1 MEKETLKNW
10 LIVLLSAIILLGG
23 FFLYKQ
29 EKQPKDTAAKQQ
41 AVNKIE
47 VREFQAQNVLVS
59 QNFIGRV
66 AAVNSVE
73 MMPYLGGYIEE
84 IPADSGQKVK
94 KGDVIIVLR
103 QNEYKA
109 ALASAEAAIF
119 SGVADLKNAESQY
132 QRLINAGNKAVSQIE
147 LDNAKTAVLTA
158 EAQLKQAKSA
168 YETAKINLNY
178 TLIRAPFDGVLGNI
192 NVSVGDFVSPSM
204 NKSLVR
210 IVQYNPARVVFSIT
224 DKEFLQRENLFEDK
238 VKVQLSNDN
247 LYPFEGNI
255 IYTENALEKST
266 NTLTIYAE
274 VKNPDRKLL
283 PNAYVKVYL
292 EHIYKNVVVIS
303 KDIVLLKN
311 DGNYV
316 YAVKDGVLSL
326 IPVKILAEKE
336 NDFIV
341 QNTFEADEQL
351 VAQNV
356 EANLLGKKVQTENV
370 SKEGR

>member
-10 LIVLLSAIILLGG
+10 LIVLLSVIILLGG

-29 EKQPKDTAAKQQ
+29 EKHSDIMAAKQQ

-66 AAVNSVE
+66 AAVSSVE
-73 MMPYLGGYIEE
+73 MMPYLSGYIEE

-238 VKVQLSNDN
+238 VKVQLSNDD
-247 LYPFEGNI
+247 LYPFAGNI

-370 SKEGR
+370 STEGR

>member
-10 LIVLLSAIILLGG
+10 LIVLLSVIILLGG

-29 EKQPKDTAAKQQ
+29 EKAPDDMAQKQQ
-41 AVNKIE
+41 IADSVK
-47 VREFQAQNVLVS
+47 VMKFQPQNIIVS
-59 QNFIGRV
+59 QGFIGRV
-66 AAVNSVE
+66 VAVSSVE
-73 MMPYLGGYIEE
+73 MMPYLSGYIKE
-84 IPADSGQKVK
+84 IPANSGQKVK

-109 ALASAEAAIF
+109 ALASAEAAIL

-132 QRLINAGNKAVSQIE
+132 QRLANAGNKAVSPIE

-158 EAQLKQAKSA
+158 EAQLKQAKAA
-168 YETAKINLNY
+168 YDKAKINLDY

-204 NKSLVR
+204 GKALVR

-224 DKEFLQRENLFEDK
+224 DKEFLQRENLLEDK
-238 VKVQLSNDN
+238 VKFRLSNDE
-247 LYPFEGNI
+247 LYPFVGNI

-274 VKNPDRKLL
+274 VKNPKRKLL

-292 EHIYKNVVVIS
+292 EHMYKNVVAIA
-303 KDIVLLKN
+303 KDRVLLKN
-311 DGNYV
+311 DGDYV
-316 YAVKDGVLSL
+316 YAVKENVLSL

-336 NDFIV
+336 NNFIL
-341 QNTFEADEQL
+341 QNTFNADEQL
-351 VAQNV
+351 VMQDV
-356 EANLLGKKVQTENV
+356 ETNMLGKKFQLENIG
-370 SKEGR
+370 KEGR

>member
-10 LIVLLSAIILLGG
+10 LIVLLSVIILLGG

-29 EKQPKDTAAKQQ
+29 EKHSDIMAVKQQ

-73 MMPYLGGYIEE
+73 MMPYLSGYIEE

-119 SGVADLKNAESQY
+119 SGVADLKNADSQY
-132 QRLINAGNKAVSQIE
+132 QRLINAGNKAESQIE

-238 VKVQLSNDN
+238 VKVQLSNDD
-247 LYPFEGNI
+247 LYPFAGNI

-370 SKEGR
+370 STEGR

>member
-10 LIVLLSAIILLGG
+10 LIVLLSVIILLGG

-29 EKQPKDTAAKQQ
+29 EKHSDIMAAKQQ

-73 MMPYLGGYIEE
+73 MMPYLSGYIEE

-238 VKVQLSNDN
+238 VKVQLSNDD

-370 SKEGR
+370 STEGR

>member
-23 FFLYKQ
+23 SFLYKQ
-29 EKQPKDTAAKQQ
+29 EKQPKDTATKQQ

-73 MMPYLGGYIEE
+73 MMPYLSGYIEE

>member
-10 LIVLLSAIILLGG
+10 LIVLLSVIILLGG

-29 EKQPKDTAAKQQ
+29 EKHSDIMAVKQQ

-73 MMPYLGGYIEE
+73 MMPYLSGYIEE

-238 VKVQLSNDN
+238 VKVQLSNDD
-247 LYPFEGNI
+247 LYPFAGNI

-370 SKEGR
+370 STEGR

>member
-1 MEKETLKNW
+1 
-10 LIVLLSAIILLGG
+10 
-23 FFLYKQ
+23 
-29 EKQPKDTAAKQQ
+29 
-41 AVNKIE
+41 
-47 VREFQAQNVLVS
+47 
-59 QNFIGRV
+59 
-66 AAVNSVE
+66 
-73 MMPYLGGYIEE
+73 
-84 IPADSGQKVK
+84 
-94 KGDVIIVLR
+94 
-103 QNEYKA
+103 
-109 ALASAEAAIF
+109 
-119 SGVADLKNAESQY
+119 
-132 QRLINAGNKAVSQIE
+132 
-147 LDNAKTAVLTA
+147 
-158 EAQLKQAKSA
+158 
-168 YETAKINLNY
+168 
-178 TLIRAPFDGVLGNI
+178 
-192 NVSVGDFVSPSM
+192 M

-238 VKVQLSNDN
+238 VKVQLSNDD
-247 LYPFEGNI
+247 LYPFAGNI

-370 SKEGR
+370 STEGR

>member
-10 LIVLLSAIILLGG
+10 LIVLLSVIILLGG

-29 EKQPKDTAAKQQ
+29 EKHSDIMAVKQQ

-73 MMPYLGGYIEE
+73 MMPYLSGYIEE

-109 ALASAEAAIF
+109 ALASAEAAIL

-238 VKVQLSNDN
+238 VKVQLSNDD
-247 LYPFEGNI
+247 LYPFAGNI

-370 SKEGR
+370 STEGR

>member
-10 LIVLLSAIILLGG
+10 LIVLLSVIILLGG

-29 EKQPKDTAAKQQ
+29 EKHSDIMAVKQQ

-73 MMPYLGGYIEE
+73 MMPYLSGYIEE

-238 VKVQLSNDN
+238 VKVQLSNDD
-247 LYPFEGNI
+247 LYPFAGNI
-255 IYTENALEKST
+255 IYTENALKKST

-370 SKEGR
+370 STEGR

>member
-29 EKQPKDTAAKQQ
+29 EKHSDIMAAKQQ
-41 AVNKIE
+41 TVNKIE

-73 MMPYLGGYIEE
+73 MMPYLSGYIEE

-238 VKVQLSNDN
+238 VKVQLSNDD
-247 LYPFEGNI
+247 LYPFAGNI

-370 SKEGR
+370 STEGR